1 LPTVADLERQFSELV
16 PDLLRRPESSGNFF
30 ERLVTNAT
38 RLVEMRQVGE
48 PEGTHPSAIVA
59 RAETK
64 LARGDLTGAINE
76 AETLPEP
83 AKSRAARWIAA
94 AKQRS
99 DAESLVAK
107 ILEAI
112 LSGNAERSN
121 P

>member
-1 LPTVADLERQFSELV
+1 
-16 PDLLRRPESSGNFF
+16 
-30 ERLVTNAT
+30 
-38 RLVEMRQVGE
+38 VGE

-64 LARGDLTGAINE
+64 LARGDLAGAIDE

-83 AKSRAARWIAA
+83 AKSRAEKWVAA

-99 DAESLVAK
+99 DAESLMAK
-107 ILEAI
+107 LLEAI